1 MRSSGDDLGGALIRG
16 LGNLI
21 RGGGRNLP
29 PNVDDALNVVRQQLA
44 GGASE
49 VPLNTSGSSANV
61 FGNTPPESPVGSFIT
76 DNAEP
81 TVYGNQLNLGL
92 RNPKGTVALDE
103 TISTRGRTVPVGTK
117 IGGRIFN
124 PDAVT
129 TPEAKDFL
137 NTMLEQYQPSYGPV
151 SNPRQSSGQGVLDF
165 DSVREPGGPL
175 ATIPQSP
182 VDGGRRF
189 TAAGDQRP
197 RFPLDDVTTRFNAEQ
212 RRSARLAAEAD
223 EAARLAEGRRRF
235 MERQARSMEAGPG
248 EVRPDFRPEAERL
261 GYGREGGPLVIRQ
274 SDVLTEQ
281 TPPVARRVPVTST
294 VDPNTDVVT
303 QFGRGIRERFA
314 NRVPQDRS
322 VASVARNAM
331 AGVMQDSLSDPYV
344 QAAIAGTTG
353 VVGVPLVASLISQ
366 SDKTQGEMMREQGEL
381 PLTDQQET
389 APAFGTNLLGD
400 VPRSIEMYDLTTSP
414 ISAAIAMAFRNG
426 MNSNKDLNEVVLG
439 AAGSGDTAAQRI
451 LAEEEDRRGNG
462 GAQNVIKMTDGSR
475 SDRNALQDQYDPTGG
490 QVRRAT
496 EPLSP
501 EMYKSAAD
509 YFAAVKNYA
518 SQPDITNDLVEAATA
533 MAIEQQTDADLA
545 AWAAEHPHLMYQ
557 LQQRMM
563 RNPNAIEQTPASV
576 RGEEAVSSLGSD
588 PNQSAATFATS
599 LNSSDLTQASRPMV
613 FETLQPL
620 DVNMQRLLA
629 RA

>member
-175 ATIPQSP
+175 ATIPKSP

-197 RFPLDDVTTRFNAEQ
+197 RFPLDDVTTKFNAEQ
-212 RRSARLAAEAD
+212 RRNARLAREAD
-223 EAARLAEGRRRF
+223 EAARLAEGRRRYI
-235 MERQARSMEAGPG
+235 ERQARSMEAGPRQVQPD
-248 EVRPDFRPEAERL
+248 VRSEADRR
-261 GYGREGGPLVIRQ
+261 GYGGEGGRLAVRQ
-274 SDVLTEQ
+274 SDALRQE
-281 TPPVARRVPVTST
+281 TPTVARRVSVTST

-344 QAAIAGTTG
+344 QAAIGGATG
-353 VVGVPLVASLISQ
+353 VVSVPLVASLISQ
-366 SDKTQGEMMREQGEL
+366 SDKTQGEMMREQGQL

-389 APAFGTNLLGD
+389 ASVGMPDLLKD
-400 VPRSIEMYDLTTSP
+400 PV
-414 ISAAIAMAFRNG
+414 SAAIAMAVRNG
-426 MNSNKDLNEVVLG
+426 MNSGKDATEVVLN
-439 AAGSGDTAAQRI
+439 AAGSVDTEAQRI

-462 GAQNVIKMTDGSR
+462 GAQNVIRMKDASR
-475 SDRNALQDQYDPTGG
+475 SDLNALQDQYDPTGG

-518 SQPDITNDLVEAATA
+518 SQPDIKQDLVEAATA

-545 AWAAEHPHLMYQ
+545 AWASANPELMYQ

-576 RGEEAVSSLGSD
+576 RGEEAVSSLGS
-588 PNQSAATFATS
+588 NAGESAATFATS

>member
-175 ATIPQSP
+175 ATIPKSP

-197 RFPLDDVTTRFNAEQ
+197 RFPLDDVTTKFNAEQ
-212 RRSARLAAEAD
+212 RRNARLAREAD
-223 EAARLAEGRRRF
+223 EAARLAEGRRRYI
-235 MERQARSMEAGPG
+235 ERQARTMEAGPRQVQPD
-248 EVRPDFRPEAERL
+248 VRSEADRR
-261 GYGREGGPLVIRQ
+261 GYGGEGGRLAVRQ
-274 SDVLTEQ
+274 SDALRQE
-281 TPPVARRVPVTST
+281 TPTVARRVSVTST

-344 QAAIAGTTG
+344 QAAIGGATG
-353 VVGVPLVASLISQ
+353 VVSVPLVASLISQ
-366 SDKTQGEMMREQGEL
+366 SDKTQGEMMREQGQL

-389 APAFGTNLLGD
+389 ASVGMPDLLKD
-400 VPRSIEMYDLTTSP
+400 PV
-414 ISAAIAMAFRNG
+414 SAAIAMAVRNG
-426 MNSNKDLNEVVLG
+426 MNSGKDATEVVLN
-439 AAGSGDTAAQRI
+439 AAGSVDTEAQRI

-462 GAQNVIKMTDGSR
+462 GAQNVIRMKDASR
-475 SDRNALQDQYDPTGG
+475 SDLNALQDQYDPTGG

-518 SQPDITNDLVEAATA
+518 SQPDIKQDLVEAATA

-545 AWAAEHPHLMYQ
+545 AWASANPELMYQ

-576 RGEEAVSSLGSD
+576 RGEEAVSSLGS
-588 PNQSAATFATS
+588 NAGESAATFATS

>member
-124 PDAVT
+124 PDAAT
-129 TPEAKDFL
+129 TPEAKKFMDM
-137 NTMLEQYQPSYGPV
+137 MLEQYQPTYGPV
-151 SNPRQSSGQGVLDF
+151 SNPRQSPGQGVLDF

-189 TAAGDQRP
+189 TAVGDQRP

-212 RRSARLAAEAD
+212 RRSARVAAEAD
-223 EAARLAEGRRRF
+223 EAARLAEGRRRYI
-235 MERQARSMEAGPG
+235 ERQARSMEAGPRQ
-248 EVRPDFRPEAERL
+248 VQPDFRSEAERL
-261 GYGREGGPLVIRQ
+261 GYGSEGGRIVPRQ
-274 SDVLTEQ
+274 SDDLRQQ
-281 TPPVARRVPVTST
+281 TSTVAPRVPVTST

-314 NRVPQDRS
+314 DRVPQDRS
-322 VASVARNAM
+322 IPSVARNAM
-331 AGVMQDSLSDPYV
+331 AGVMQDSLSDPFI
-344 QAAIAGTTG
+344 QAAIEGTIG
-353 VVGVPLVASLISQ
+353 LASVPLVATLFLESY
-366 SDKTQGEMMREQGEL
+366 KTEGEMMREQGEL

-389 APAFGTNLLGD
+389 APVGMKD
-400 VPRSIEMYDLTTSP
+400 VVKDPV
-414 ISAAIAMAFRNG
+414 SAAIAMGVRNR
-426 MNSNKDLNEVVLG
+426 MNSGKDLNEVVLN
-439 AAGSGDTAAQRI
+439 AAGSGDTEAQRI
-451 LAEEEDRRGNG
+451 LAEEEDRRGTT
-462 GAQNVIKMTDGSR
+462 GAESVIKTTDASR
-475 SDRNALQDQYDPTGG
+475 SDRNALQDQYDPIGG

-518 SQPDITNDLVEAATA
+518 SQPDIKQDLVEAATA

-545 AWAAEHPHLMYQ
+545 AWAERNPHLMYQ

-563 RNPNAIEQTPASV
+563 RNPNAIEQNPGSV
-576 RGEEAVSSLGSD
+576 SGQETVSSMGSND
-588 PNQSAATFATS
+588 NESAKLFATS

-613 FETLQPL
+613 QQTLQPL
-620 DVNMQRLLA
+620 DLNMQRLLA

>member
-44 GGASE
+44 GGVSE

-124 PDAVT
+124 PDAAT
-129 TPEAKDFL
+129 TPEAKKFMDM
-137 NTMLEQYQPSYGPV
+137 MLEQYQPSYGPV
-151 SNPRQSSGQGVLDF
+151 PNPRQSSGQGVLNF
-165 DSVREPGGPL
+165 DSVREPGGRL

-212 RRSARLAAEAD
+212 RRSARLAKEAD
-223 EAARLAEGRRRF
+223 EAARLAEGRNRF
-235 MERQARSMEAGPG
+235 AQRVARELEAPVGTVGPNIA
-248 EVRPDFRPEAERL
+248 EAVET
-261 GYGREGGPLVIRQ
+261 YGRPGGNVVVRQ
-274 SDVLTEQ
+274 Q
-281 TPPVARRVPVTST
+281 TPTVAPRVPVTST

-314 NRVPQDRS
+314 DRVPRDRS
-322 VASVARNAM
+322 VPSVARNAM
-331 AGVMQDSLSDPYV
+331 AGVLQKLSSDPAV
-344 QAAIAGTTG
+344 QTAALGTALLG
-353 VVGVPLVASLISQ
+353 EPLVASLISQ

-389 APAFGTNLLGD
+389 APAFGPNLLGE

-439 AAGSGDTAAQRI
+439 AAGSGDTEAERI
-451 LAEEEDRRGNG
+451 LAEEEDRRGTRG
-462 GAQNVIKMTDGSR
+462 VESVIKTTDASR
-475 SDRNALQDQYDPTGG
+475 SDRNALQDQYDPIGG

-518 SQPDITNDLVEAATA
+518 SQPDIKQDLVEAATA

-545 AWAAEHPHLMYQ
+545 AWAERNPHLMYQ

-563 RNPNAIEQTPASV
+563 RNPNAIEQTPGSV
-576 RGEEAVSSLGSD
+576 RGEEAVSSMGSNAD
-588 PNQSAATFATS
+588 ESATTFATS

>member
-175 ATIPQSP
+175 ATIPKSP

-197 RFPLDDVTTRFNAEQ
+197 RFPLDDVTTKFNAEQ
-212 RRSARLAAEAD
+212 RRNARLAREAD
-223 EAARLAEGRRRF
+223 EAARLAEGRRRYI
-235 MERQARSMEAGPG
+235 ERQARSMEAGPRQVQPD
-248 EVRPDFRPEAERL
+248 VRSEADRR
-261 GYGREGGPLVIRQ
+261 GYGGEGGRLAVRQ
-274 SDVLTEQ
+274 SDALRQE
-281 TPPVARRVPVTST
+281 TPTVARRVSVTST

-344 QAAIAGTTG
+344 QAAIGGATG
-353 VVGVPLVASLISQ
+353 VVSVPLVASLISQ
-366 SDKTQGEMMREQGEL
+366 SDKTQGEMMREQGQL

-389 APAFGTNLLGD
+389 ASVGMPDLLKD
-400 VPRSIEMYDLTTSP
+400 PV
-414 ISAAIAMAFRNG
+414 SAAIAMAVRNG
-426 MNSNKDLNEVVLG
+426 MNSGKDATEVVLN
-439 AAGSGDTAAQRI
+439 AAGSVDTEAQRI

-462 GAQNVIKMTDGSR
+462 GAQNVIRMRDASR
-475 SDRNALQDQYDPTGG
+475 SDLNALQDQYDPTGG

-518 SQPDITNDLVEAATA
+518 SQPDIKQDLVEAATA

-545 AWAAEHPHLMYQ
+545 AWASANPELMYQ

-576 RGEEAVSSLGSD
+576 RGEEAVSSLGS
-588 PNQSAATFATS
+588 NAGESAATFATS